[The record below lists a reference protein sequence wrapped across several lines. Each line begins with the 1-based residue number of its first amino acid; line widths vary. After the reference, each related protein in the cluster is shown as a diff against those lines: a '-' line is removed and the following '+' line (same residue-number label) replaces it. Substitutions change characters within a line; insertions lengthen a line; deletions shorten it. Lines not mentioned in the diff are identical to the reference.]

1 MRTAPVCARPAT
13 GIVASTAIRI
23 MARIAT
29 VLIIGLLSE
38 YLSAS
43 CAPFLAPGKAMLLLR
58 GLVARK
64 RITNR
69 ESAQP
74 GNARGFV
81 VDSRRR
87 RINPLPPG
95 EGRPARW
102 MEPLEITWDVD
113 RDCTPPERLRC
124 HCRRRVARPPPD
136 WRGRRRFRPGG
147 DRDRAARTDG
157 RPAAYL
163 RGVPRLAPVSG
174 GTPAGARVGGAGT
187 RLHLRCTGWGLIVV
201 GHVPG
206 ADARAWISRRG
217 VPAGSACGRHRQ
229 EAGRS

>member
-1 MRTAPVCARPAT
+1 
-13 GIVASTAIRI
+13 
-23 MARIAT
+23 
-29 VLIIGLLSE
+29 
-38 YLSAS
+38 
-43 CAPFLAPGKAMLLLR
+43 MLLLR

-69 ESAQP
+69 EAAQP

-147 DRDRAARTDG
+147 GRDRAAGTGG
-157 RPAAYL
+157 RPGASL
-163 RGVPRLAPVSG
+163 RGVARLDAASGRAP
-174 GTPAGARVGGAGT
+174 P
-187 RLHLRCTGWGLIVV
+187 
-201 GHVPG
+201 
-206 ADARAWISRRG
+206 
-217 VPAGSACGRHRQ
+217 
-229 EAGRS
+229 